1 MDTQELNRLNFYSSL
16 DNSSI
21 PRAEG
26 NGPPEKPAID
36 LDDVNAVATHWVD
49 DHGDYLFNFALGQMR
64 DPNLAE
70 DLVQETVLRALRY
83 FDGYNGDGFRAWMAA
98 IMRNVHRDR
107 PRVSPVPT
115 EDEWLQSIPD
125 MSPNPEQLAMH
136 NDNASRLR
144 DMVAGLPEALREV
157 LVLREFGNLSYAQ
170 IAAMLNLPMGT
181 VMSRLSRARD
191 DLRQAWFAGE
201 KGCAS

>member
-1 MDTQELNRLNFYSSL
+1 VAEDDRAARFRALVLPELTYLHRLGGLLTGNRS
-16 DNSSI
+16 
-21 PRAEG
+21 AG
-26 NGPPEKPAID
+26 
-36 LDDVNAVATHWVD
+36 
-49 DHGDYLFNFALGQMR
+49 
-64 DPNLAE
+64 E

>member
-1 MDTQELNRLNFYSSL
+1 MNTQELNRVNFYSSL

-70 DLVQETVLRALRY
+70 DLVQETFLAALKRC
-83 FDGYNGDGFRAWMAA
+83 
-98 IMRNVHRDR
+98 V
-107 PRVSPVPT
+107 
-115 EDEWLQSIPD
+115 
-125 MSPNPEQLAMH
+125 
-136 NDNASRLR
+136 
-144 DMVAGLPEALREV
+144 
-157 LVLREFGNLSYAQ
+157 
-170 IAAMLNLPMGT
+170 
-181 VMSRLSRARD
+181 
-191 DLRQAWFAGE
+191 
-201 KGCAS
+201 